1 MFWRLPGLG
10 TGLVSALPRRGRT
23 TRRSWVG
30 NGRAHVEVRGV
41 DQPGSGHLAEEFEQA
56 VRALPGV
63 HRAWVNAVLGR
74 VVVEYAD
81 GAVDSAD
88 GEVDEVPAELVDA
101 VAAVERRHGLA
112 GEPFPPRPD
121 HPGDVEPRQW
131 QLIAFGADVAA
142 LGFSVA
148 GRALRIARLPAEVPT
163 LFGLVDSTPRLR
175 REWERLLGQA
185 AADLTLAA
193 GNAVAQGLAQGP
205 LGLLVDAAQ
214 RLALADEAGRRR
226 QVWEGREADL
236 SAADDGQRTSPLS
249 LPPRPGPLPP
259 GPVERLADVA
269 GLASAVGAGGA
280 LIATRDPRRT
290 IALVGAGIPKA
301 GHVAREAFAT
311 GVNRA
316 LAARGTLCLDPEAL
330 RRLDRVDTV
339 VLDAAVLR
347 TAGFVLGPL
356 SVCAPDAAEVVR
368 TDGHH
373 GHGGNGHRGSGHGG
387 DGHHPDGTGPAVE
400 ARLRLR
406 AEALFDPIL
415 PKTVHRK
422 GEWMLGPLTEVAHR
436 LGSVP
441 ATARAAA
448 RRLVGQGAVALGL
461 VWSGELVAVLAA
473 EPEFAPLADALVA
486 AAGGAGE
493 VLVAGRGSG
502 VADRLGVE
510 RVLPAG
516 NRLPGAVRAL
526 QAEGRV
532 VALVGAGPGAAL
544 AAADCGIGV
553 PLPGHRPPWGAHLLT
568 RPGLS
573 DACLLLDAA
582 AAARAVSRRGAALA
596 GYGSVTGAVLAALG
610 PARGATERALIGVN
624 VAAAAGF
631 VSGTWSAATLARRP
645 EPVRTDSNHWHS
657 LDPSAALRRLR
668 STPRGLTAHEVAAR
682 LPAAS
687 AASGNGWEH
696 HPNLVGASLEE
707 LANPLT
713 PALAAGAG
721 VAAASGSVSDAAL
734 IGAVMGVNAVIGGMQ
749 RVGTDRAVRRL
760 ADTSAARVRVRR
772 DGQEAEVLA
781 DQLVP
786 GDVVVL
792 RAGDAVPADARILTE
807 RALETDE
814 SSLTGESQLVAKAA
828 EPCAAADVADRSSM
842 VYDGTVVAAGR
853 TSAVVVA
860 TGAETEAGRGTRAM
874 ATHRPAGGV
883 QERLNRLVRLTVPV
897 SLGSGAALVGVGLLR
912 GRRLRDT
919 LGTAVSLAVASVPEG
934 LPVVATV
941 AQLASARRLSARN
954 ALVRNPPT
962 VETLGRVTTLLI
974 DKTGTLTEGRIR
986 LRRVSDG
993 TDEESL
999 ESLGERGTS
1008 VLAAGLRASPEHVAG
1023 EVPAHPTDRA
1033 VVDAALEVGVQAD
1046 TGAPGWTLVDDVP
1059 FESGRGYHAALG
1071 ATDHGQRLVV
1081 KGAPEI
1087 VMPKCRRWRRGS
1099 VVRQLDE
1106 ADRAKVEEEV
1116 HRLAGQGF
1124 RVLAVAERAASGRRD
1139 LTEDRVERL
1148 DLLGFLALAD
1158 QVRPTAAQAVALLRR
1173 AGVGVVML
1181 TGDHPTTAGS
1191 IAAELGILNGGRVL
1205 TGTDLDARDDASL
1218 AALLPEVSVV
1228 ARVTPAQKVRVVR
1241 TLQSLGRTVAMA
1253 GDGAND
1259 APAIRLADVGIALGR
1274 HGTTAAREAADLVVT
1289 DDRLETITDAI
1300 VEGRAM
1306 WASVRDAIAVLVGGN
1321 LGETAFT
1328 LGAGLLSP
1336 SGSPLNARQLLLVN
1350 LFTDVLPAMALAT
1363 RPPAHLTPEA
1373 LLHEGPDA
1381 SLGTRLARDVAIRAG
1396 ATAAAASAGWVVG
1409 RVTGTQARAG
1419 TIALVAMV
1427 GAQLGQSVVTGW
1439 RSPLVVGAG
1448 AVSWA
1453 GLATVVQVPGL
1464 SHFFGCRPLGPVGWA
1479 TALGAAGAGTA
1490 LGSGLEGLT
1499 ELAVRR
1505 VSGGSP
1511 VDSPSLGEVGRDPRC
1526 LA

>member
-1 MFWRLPGLG
+1 MSLPVSLRTSLPVVGR
-10 TGLVSALPRRGRT
+10 LVSGTLSPGSWPRRGRT
-23 TRRSWVG
+23 TRRWWAG

-41 DQPGSGHLAEEFEQA
+41 ERPGSGHLAEEFEHA

-74 VVVEYAD
+74 VVVEYDRNDDAD
-81 GAVDSAD
+81 GD
-88 GEVDEVPAELVDA
+88 GAQPEVQAEVLAEVMDA
-101 VAAVERRHGLA
+101 LATVERRHRLA
-112 GEPFPPRPD
+112 GEPFPQRPD

-131 QLIAFGADVAA
+131 QLLAFGADVAA

-163 LFGLVDSTPRLR
+163 FVSLIDSTPRLR
-175 REWERLLGQA
+175 REWERLLGRA

-193 GNAVAQGLAQGP
+193 GNAIAQGLAQGP

-226 QVWEGREADL
+226 QVWAGREAEL
-236 SAADDGQRTSPLS
+236 SAADDGQRTPPLS

-269 GLASAVGAGGA
+269 GLASVVGAGA
-280 LIATRDPRRT
+280 TMLATRDPRRT

-339 VLDAAVLR
+339 VLDAAILR
-347 TAGFVLGPL
+347 TEGFVLGPL
-356 SVCAPDAAEVVR
+356 TVCASDPVE
-368 TDGHH
+368 
-373 GHGGNGHRGSGHGG
+373 SG
-387 DGHHPDGTGPAVE
+387 DGHHPDGTGPAAE

-406 AEALFDPIL
+406 AETLFDPAL
-415 PKTVHRK
+415 PKSVHRR
-422 GEWMLGPLTEVAHR
+422 GEWMLAPLTELAHR
-436 LGSVP
+436 PGSVP
-441 ATARAAA
+441 AVARAAA
-448 RRLVGQGAVALGL
+448 RRLAGQGAVALGL
-461 VWSGELVAVLAA
+461 ARAGELVAVLAA
-473 EPEFAPLADALVA
+473 EPEFAPLADALAA

-493 VLVAGRGSG
+493 VMIAGRGSG
-502 VADRLGVE
+502 VADRLDVE
-510 RVLPAG
+510 KVLPAG

-532 VALVGAGPGAAL
+532 VALVSAGPGAAL
-544 AAADCGIGV
+544 ATADCGIGV
-553 PLPGHRPPWGAHLLT
+553 PLPGHRPPWGAHLLSG
-568 RPGLS
+568 PGLS

-582 AAARAVSRRGAALA
+582 AAAKTVSRRGAALA
-596 GYGSVTGAVLAALG
+596 GYGSVTGALLAALG

-631 VSGTWSAATLARRP
+631 VSGTWSAAALAHRP
-645 EPVRTDSNHWHS
+645 EPVRTDRNHWHA
-657 LDPSAALRRLR
+657 LDATAALRRLR
-668 STPRGLTAHEVAAR
+668 STPRGLTEHEAAAR
-682 LPAAS
+682 LPATS
-687 AASGNGWEH
+687 ADGDEH
-696 HPNLVGASLEE
+696 PANLLGASLGE

-713 PALAAGAG
+713 PTLAAGAG

-734 IGAVMGVNAVIGGMQ
+734 IGVAMGVNAVIGGMQ
-749 RVGTDRAVRRL
+749 RVGADRAARRL

-772 DGQEAEVLA
+772 DGHEVEVLA

-814 SSLTGESQLVAKAA
+814 SSLTGESQLVGKTA

-860 TGAETEAGRGTRAM
+860 TGAETEVGRGTRAM
-874 ATHRPAGGV
+874 AAHRPSGGGV

-897 SLGSGAALVGVGLLR
+897 SLGSGVALVGVGLLR
-912 GRRLRDT
+912 GRRPRDT

-962 VETLGRVTTLLI
+962 VETLGRVTTLLM

-993 TDEESL
+993 IDEEALDELSDHGAL
-999 ESLGERGTS
+999 
-1008 VLAAGLRASPEHVAG
+1008 VLAAGLRASPEHVVG

-1033 VVDAALEVGVQAD
+1033 VVDAALEVGVRAD
-1046 TGAPGWTLVDDVP
+1046 TGAPGWSLVDDVP

-1087 VMPKCRRWRRGS
+1087 VMPKCRRWRRGAD
-1099 VVRQLDE
+1099 VRPLDE
-1106 ADRAKVEEEV
+1106 AERAKVEAEV

-1158 QVRPTAAQAVALLRR
+1158 QVRPTSAQAVALLRR

-1191 IAAELGILNGGRVL
+1191 IAAELGILDGGRVL
-1205 TGTDLDARDDASL
+1205 TGTDLDSHDDASL
-1218 AALLPEVSVV
+1218 AAVLPEVSVV

-1241 TLQSLGRTVAMA
+1241 TLQSIGRTVAMA
-1253 GDGAND
+1253 GDGSND

-1350 LFTDVLPAMALAT
+1350 LFTDVLPALALAI

-1373 LLHEGPDA
+1373 LLREGPDA
-1381 SLGTRLARDVAIRAG
+1381 SLGRRLARDVAIRAG

-1409 RVTGTQARAG
+1409 RATGTQGRAG

-1448 AVSWA
+1448 AVSWL
-1453 GLATVVQVPGL
+1453 GLAAVVQVPGL

-1490 LGSGLEGLT
+1490 LGTGLEGMT
-1499 ELAVRR
+1499 EMAVRR
-1505 VSGGSP
+1505 FSGGFA
-1511 VDSPSLGEVGRDPRC
+1511 DP
-1526 LA
+1526 LTQPG

>member
-1 MFWRLPGLG
+1 MFLPVVGRLVPG
-10 TGLVSALPRRGRT
+10 ALSPGSWPRRGRT

-41 DQPGSGHLAEEFEQA
+41 DRPGSGHLAEEFEDA
-56 VRALPGV
+56 VLALPGV
-63 HRAWVNAVLGR
+63 RRAWVNAVLGR
-74 VVVEYAD
+74 VVVEYDGGAGEGAAD
-81 GAVDSAD
+81 VLGDVS
-88 GEVDEVPAELVDA
+88 EVPEEEAPGVPVEVLTA

-131 QLIAFGADVAA
+131 QLVAFGADVAA

-163 LFGLVDSTPRLR
+163 LVGLIDSTPRLR
-175 REWERLLGQA
+175 REWERLLGRS

-193 GNAVAQGLAQGP
+193 GNALAQGLAQGP

-214 RLALADEAGRRR
+214 RLALADEAGRRGR
-226 QVWEGREADL
+226 VWAGREGEL
-236 SAADDGQRTSPLS
+236 SAADDGQRTPALS
-249 LPPRPGPLPP
+249 LPPRPAPLPP

-269 GLASAVGAGGA
+269 GLASMVGAGA
-280 LIATRDPRRT
+280 TMLATRDPRRT

-339 VLDAAVLR
+339 VLDAAILR
-347 TAGFVLGPL
+347 TDGFVLGPL
-356 SVCAPDAAEVVR
+356 TVCTPEAAEFVR
-368 TDGHH
+368 TNGRKANARKANA
-373 GHGGNGHRGSGHGG
+373 HGGNGH
-387 DGHHPDGTGPAVE
+387 HPDGAGPAVE

-406 AEALFDPIL
+406 AESLFDPAL
-415 PKTVHRK
+415 PKTVHRQ
-422 GEWMLGPLTEVAHR
+422 GGWTLGPLTELTHR

-441 ATARAAA
+441 AAVRATAH
-448 RRLVGQGAVALGL
+448 RLAGQGAVALGL
-461 VWSGELVAVLAA
+461 ARGGELVAVLAA

-493 VLVAGRGSG
+493 VMVAGRGSG
-502 VADRLGVE
+502 VAGRLGVE
-510 RVLPAG
+510 RDLPAG
-516 NRLPGAVRAL
+516 NRLPGAIRAL

-532 VALVGAGPGAAL
+532 VVLVGVGPGAAL
-544 AAADCGIGV
+544 ATADCGIGV
-553 PLPGHRPPWGAHLLT
+553 PQRGHRPPWGAHLLSG
-568 RPGLS
+568 PGLS

-582 AAARAVSRRGAALA
+582 AAAKAVSRRGAALA
-596 GYGSVTGAVLAALG
+596 GYGSVTGALLAALG

-631 VSGTWSAATLARRP
+631 VSGTWSAAALAHRP
-645 EPVRTDSNHWHS
+645 EPVRTDRNHWHS
-657 LDPSAALRRLR
+657 LDASAALRRLR
-668 STPRGLTAHEVAAR
+668 STPRGLTEHEAAAR
-682 LPAAS
+682 LPAVS
-687 AASGNGWEH
+687 PDGDDH
-696 HPNLVGASLEE
+696 HANVLSASLEE

-713 PALAAGAG
+713 PTLAAGAG

-772 DGQEAEVLA
+772 DGHEVEVLA

-814 SSLTGESQLVAKAA
+814 SSLTGESQLVAKTA
-828 EPCAAADVADRSSM
+828 EPCTAADVADRSSM

-853 TSAVVVA
+853 TSALVVA

-874 ATHRPAGGV
+874 AAHRPPGGGV

-897 SLGSGAALVGVGLLR
+897 SLSSGAALVGVGLLR

-962 VETLGRVTTLLI
+962 VETLGRVTTLLL

-993 TDEESL
+993 IDEESL
-999 ESLGERGTS
+999 DQLGEQGAL

-1033 VVDAALEVGVQAD
+1033 VVDAALEVGVRAD

-1071 ATDHGQRLVV
+1071 ATDDGQRLVV

-1087 VMPKCRRWRRGS
+1087 VMPKCRRWRRGAG
-1099 VVRQLDE
+1099 VRPLDD
-1106 ADRAKVEEEV
+1106 ADREKVEAEV

-1148 DLLGFLALAD
+1148 ELLGFLAFAD
-1158 QVRPTAAQAVALLRR
+1158 QVRPTSAQAVALLRR

-1181 TGDHPTTAGS
+1181 TGDHPTTAAS
-1191 IAAELGILNGGRVL
+1191 IAAELGILDSGRVL
-1205 TGTDLDARDDASL
+1205 TGTDLDAHDDASL
-1218 AALLPEVSVV
+1218 AAVLPEVSVV

-1241 TLQSLGRTVAMA
+1241 TLQSIGRTVAMA
-1253 GDGAND
+1253 GDGSND

-1350 LFTDVLPAMALAT
+1350 LFTDVLPAMALAI

-1381 SLGTRLARDVAIRAG
+1381 SLGSRLARDVAIRAG
-1396 ATAAAASAGWVVG
+1396 ATAAAASAGWAVG
-1409 RVTGTQARAG
+1409 RATGTPGRAG

-1453 GLATVVQVPGL
+1453 GLATVVQAPGL
-1464 SHFFGCRPLGPVGWA
+1464 SHFFGCRPLGPLGWA

-1505 VSGGSP
+1505 FSDGFAGP
-1511 VDSPSLGEVGRDPRC
+1511 LTQPG
-1526 LA
+1526 

>member
-1 MFWRLPGLG
+1 MSLRVPGLG
-10 TGLVSALPRRGRT
+10 AGLVSAVPRRGRT
-23 TRRSWVG
+23 ARRWWVG

-41 DQPGSGHLAEEFEQA
+41 DRPGSGRLAEEFEHA
-56 VRALPGV
+56 VVVLPGV
-63 HRAWVNAVLGR
+63 HRAWVNGVLGR
-74 VVVEYAD
+74 VVVEYAEGD
-81 GAVDSAD
+81 VPDVLPD
-88 GEVDEVPAELVDA
+88 VLPEVLSEVLTA

-112 GEPFPPRPD
+112 GDPFPPRPD
-121 HPGDVEPRQW
+121 HPGDVEPRRR
-131 QLIAFGADVAA
+131 QLLAFGADVAA

-163 LFGLVDSTPRLR
+163 LVSLIDSTPRLR
-175 REWERLLGQA
+175 REWERLLGRA

-214 RLALADEAGRRR
+214 RLALADEAGRRW
-226 QVWEGREADL
+226 QVWAGREAEL
-236 SAADDGQRTSPLS
+236 SAADDGQRTTPLS
-249 LPPRPGPLPP
+249 LPPRPAPLPP

-269 GLASAVGAGGA
+269 GLASVVGAGA
-280 LIATRDPRRT
+280 TMLATRDPRRT

-301 GHVAREAFAT
+301 GQVAREAFAT

-347 TAGFVLGPL
+347 TDGFVLGPL
-356 SVCAPDAAEVVR
+356 TVCTPAPAEPAGRPR
-368 TDGHH
+368 TN
-373 GHGGNGHRGSGHGG
+373 GHGGNGHSGN
-387 DGHHPDGTGPAVE
+387 GHHPDGTVPAVE

-406 AEALFDPIL
+406 AESLFDPAL
-415 PKTVHRK
+415 PRTVHRQ
-422 GEWMLGPLTEVAHR
+422 GEWTLGPLADLAHR

-441 ATARAAA
+441 AAVRAAA
-448 RRLVGQGAVALGL
+448 RRLAGQGAVALGL
-461 VWSGELVAVLAA
+461 VRAGELVAVLAA

-486 AAGGAGE
+486 ASGGAGE
-493 VLVAGRGSG
+493 VMIAGRGSG
-502 VADRLGVE
+502 VAGRLGVE

-553 PLPGHRPPWGAHLLT
+553 PLPGHRPPWGAHLLSG
-568 RPGLS
+568 PGLS

-582 AAARAVSRRGAALA
+582 TAAKTVSRRGALLA
-596 GYGSVTGAVLAALG
+596 GYGSVTGALLAALG
-610 PARGATERALIGVN
+610 PARGATERALVGVN

-631 VSGTWSAATLARRP
+631 VSGTWSAAALARRP
-645 EPVRTDSNHWHS
+645 EPVRTDRNHWHA

-668 STPRGLTAHEVAAR
+668 STPRGLTEHEAAAR

-687 AASGNGWEH
+687 ADGDEH
-696 HPNLVGASLEE
+696 PANLLGASLEE

-713 PALAAGAG
+713 PTLAAGAG
-721 VAAASGSVSDAAL
+721 VAAVSGSVSDAAL

-772 DGQEAEVLA
+772 DGQEVEVLA

-814 SSLTGESQLVAKAA
+814 SSLTGESQLVAKTA
-828 EPCAAADVADRSSM
+828 EPCAAADVADRFSM

-874 ATHRPAGGV
+874 AAHRPVGGGV

-941 AQLASARRLSARN
+941 AQLASARRLSTRN
-954 ALVRNPPT
+954 ALVRHPPT
-962 VETLGRVTTLLI
+962 VETLGRVTTLLM

-993 TDEESL
+993 VDEESL
-999 ESLGERGTS
+999 DRLSDQGAL

-1033 VVDAALEVGVQAD
+1033 VVDAALEVGVRAD
-1046 TGAPGWTLVDDVP
+1046 TGAAGWTLVDDVP

-1081 KGAPEI
+1081 KGAPEV
-1087 VMPKCRRWRRGS
+1087 VMPKCRRWRRGAD
-1099 VVRQLDE
+1099 VRPLDE
-1106 ADRAKVEEEV
+1106 AERAKVEQEV

-1158 QVRPTAAQAVALLRR
+1158 QVRPTSAQAVALLRR

-1181 TGDHPTTAGS
+1181 TGDHPTTASS
-1191 IAAELGILNGGRVL
+1191 IAAELGILDGGRVL
-1205 TGTDLDARDDASL
+1205 TGTDLDGHDDASL
-1218 AALLPEVSVV
+1218 AAVLPEVSVV
-1228 ARVTPAQKVRVVR
+1228 ARVTPAQKVRVVQ
-1241 TLQSLGRTVAMA
+1241 TLQSIGRTVAMA
-1253 GDGAND
+1253 GDGSND

-1350 LFTDVLPAMALAT
+1350 LFTDVLPAMALAI
-1363 RPPAHLTPEA
+1363 RPPADLTPEA

-1381 SLGTRLARDVAIRAG
+1381 SLGQRLARDVAIRAG
-1396 ATAAAASAGWVVG
+1396 ATAAAASAGWGVG
-1409 RVTGTQARAG
+1409 RMTGTPGRAG
-1419 TIALVAMV
+1419 TIALVSMV
-1427 GAQLGQSVVTGW
+1427 GAQLGQTMVTGW

-1448 AVSWA
+1448 AASWL
-1453 GLATVVQVPGL
+1453 GLAAVVQVPGL

-1479 TALGAAGAGTA
+1479 TALGAAGVGTA
-1490 LGSGLEGLT
+1490 LGTSLEGMT
-1499 ELAVRR
+1499 EMAVRR
-1505 VSGGSP
+1505 FSGDFAGP
-1511 VDSPSLGEVGRDPRC
+1511 LTQPG
-1526 LA
+1526 

>member
-1 MFWRLPGLG
+1 MSLRVPDLAA
-10 TGLVSALPRRGRT
+10 GLVSAVPRRGRT
-23 TRRSWVG
+23 ARRWWVG

-41 DQPGSGHLAEEFEQA
+41 DRPGGGHLAEEFEHA
-56 VRALPGV
+56 VKVLPGV
-63 HRAWVNAVLGR
+63 RRAWVNAVLGR
-74 VVVEYAD
+74 LVVEYGDHAGD
-81 GAVDSAD
+81 GQN
-88 GEVDEVPAELVDA
+88 GEALAEFLAEVLAA

-112 GEPFPPRPD
+112 DEPFPQRPD
-121 HPGDVEPRQW
+121 HPGDVEPRRR
-131 QLIAFGADVAA
+131 QLLAFGADVAA

-163 LFGLVDSTPRLR
+163 LVSLIDSTPRLR
-175 REWERLLGQA
+175 REWERLLGRA

-193 GNAVAQGLAQGP
+193 GNAVTQGLAQGP

-214 RLALADEAGRRR
+214 RLVLADEAGRRR
-226 QVWEGREADL
+226 QVWAGREAEL
-236 SAADDGQRTSPLS
+236 SAADDGQRTPPLA
-249 LPPRPGPLPP
+249 LPPRPEPLPP
-259 GPVERLADVA
+259 GPVERLADVT
-269 GLASAVGAGGA
+269 GLASVVGAGA
-280 LIATRDPRRT
+280 TFLATRDPRRT

-301 GHVAREAFAT
+301 GRVAREAFAT

-347 TAGFVLGPL
+347 TDGFVLGPL
-356 SVCAPDAAEVVR
+356 TVCGEGSAEPPGNVG
-368 TDGHH
+368 TAGH
-373 GHGGNGHRGSGHGG
+373 SG
-387 DGHHPDGTGPAVE
+387 DGHRPDGTGTAGE

-406 AEALFDPIL
+406 AESLFDPTV
-415 PKTVHRK
+415 PRTVHRE
-422 GEWMLGPLTEVAHR
+422 GEWTLGPLAELTR
-436 LGSVP
+436 LLRSLP
-441 ATARAAA
+441 AAARAAA
-448 RRLVGQGAVALGL
+448 RRLAGRGAVALGL
-461 VWSGELVAVLAA
+461 VRAGELVAVLAA

-486 AAGGAGE
+486 ASGGAGE
-493 VLVAGRGSG
+493 VMVAGRGSG
-502 VADRLGVE
+502 VAGRLGVE

-553 PLPGHRPPWGAHLLT
+553 PLPGHRPPWGAHLLSG
-568 RPGLS
+568 PGLS

-582 AAARAVSRRGAALA
+582 TAAKAVSRRGALLA
-596 GYGSVTGAVLAALG
+596 GYGSVTGALLAALG
-610 PARGATERALIGVN
+610 PAGGATERALIGVN

-631 VSGTWSAATLARRP
+631 VSGTWSAAALARRP
-645 EPVRTDSNHWHS
+645 EPVRTDRNHWHA
-657 LDPSAALRRLR
+657 LDASAALRRLR
-668 STPRGLTAHEVAAR
+668 STPRGLTAQEAAAR
-682 LPAAS
+682 LPATS
-687 AASGNGWEH
+687 ADGDEH
-696 HPNLVGASLEE
+696 PANLLGAGLEE

-713 PALAAGAG
+713 PTLAAGAG
-721 VAAASGSVSDAAL
+721 VAAATGSVSDAAL

-772 DGQEAEVLA
+772 DGQEVEVPA

-814 SSLTGESQLVAKAA
+814 SSLTGESQLVGKSA

-860 TGAETEAGRGTRAM
+860 TGAETEAGRGTRAV
-874 ATHRPAGGV
+874 AAHRPAGGGV

-941 AQLASARRLSARN
+941 AQLASARRLSTRN
-954 ALVRNPPT
+954 ALVRHPPT
-962 VETLGRVTTLLI
+962 VETLGRVTTLLM

-993 TDEESL
+993 VDEESL
-999 ESLGERGTS
+999 DQLGDRGAL

-1033 VVDAALEVGVQAD
+1033 VVDAALEVGVRAD
-1046 TGAPGWTLVDDVP
+1046 TGAAGWTLVDDVP

-1087 VMPKCRRWRRGS
+1087 VIPKCRGWRRGAD
-1099 VVRQLDE
+1099 VRPLDE
-1106 ADRAKVEEEV
+1106 AERAKVEAKV

-1158 QVRPTAAQAVALLRR
+1158 QVRPTSAQAVALLRR
-1173 AGVGVVML
+1173 AGVDVVML

-1191 IAAELGILNGGRVL
+1191 IAAELGILDGGRVL
-1205 TGTDLDARDDASL
+1205 TGTDLDGHDDASL
-1218 AALLPEVSVV
+1218 AAVLPGVSVV
-1228 ARVTPAQKVRVVR
+1228 ARVTPAQKVRVVQA
-1241 TLQSLGRTVAMA
+1241 LQSIGRTVAMA
-1253 GDGAND
+1253 GDGSND

-1350 LFTDVLPAMALAT
+1350 LFTDVLPAMALAI

-1381 SLGTRLARDVAIRAG
+1381 SLGSRLARDVAIRAG
-1396 ATAAAASAGWVVG
+1396 ATAVAASAGWVVG
-1409 RVTGTQARAG
+1409 RATGTPGRAG
-1419 TIALVAMV
+1419 TIALVSMV
-1427 GAQLGQSVVTGW
+1427 GAQLGQTIVTGW

-1448 AVSWA
+1448 AASWL

-1479 TALGAAGAGTA
+1479 TALGAAGVGTA
-1490 LGSGLEGLT
+1490 LGTGLEGLT
-1499 ELAVRR
+1499 EMAVRR
-1505 VSGGSP
+1505 FSGGFSGGFAGP
-1511 VDSPSLGEVGRDPRC
+1511 LTQPG
-1526 LA
+1526 